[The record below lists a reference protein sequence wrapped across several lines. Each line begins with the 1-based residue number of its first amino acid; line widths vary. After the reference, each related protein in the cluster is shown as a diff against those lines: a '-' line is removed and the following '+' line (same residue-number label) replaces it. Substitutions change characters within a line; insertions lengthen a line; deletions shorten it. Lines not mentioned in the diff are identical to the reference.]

1 MSVKQKTL
9 KEAVTI
15 SGAGLHT
22 GQEVIITLNPA
33 PENHG
38 FKFRRVDLPEQP
50 VIEADAD
57 LVVDTSRGTSIEI
70 NGARVSTIEHVLAAL
85 TGMDLDNIMIDLNCS
100 ETPILDGSS
109 RYYIEA
115 IEKAGI
121 IEQDAEREYFV
132 VEETIRYYDP
142 KKECRINTYT

>member
-9 KEAVTI
+9 KEAVSI

-22 GQEVIITLNPA
+22 GKEVLITLNPA

-38 FKFRRVDLPEQP
+38 FKFRRVDLPDLP
-50 VIEADAD
+50 IIDADAD
-57 LVVDTSRGTSIEI
+57 LVVDTSRGTSIEYK
-70 NGARVSTIEHVLAAL
+70 GAKVSTIEHVLAAL
-85 TGMDLDNIMIDLNCS
+85 TGTDLDNVLIDLNCA

-109 RYYIEA
+109 RFYVEA

-121 IEQDAEREYFV
+121 LEQDAER
-132 VEETIRYYDP
+132 
-142 KKECRINTYT
+142 